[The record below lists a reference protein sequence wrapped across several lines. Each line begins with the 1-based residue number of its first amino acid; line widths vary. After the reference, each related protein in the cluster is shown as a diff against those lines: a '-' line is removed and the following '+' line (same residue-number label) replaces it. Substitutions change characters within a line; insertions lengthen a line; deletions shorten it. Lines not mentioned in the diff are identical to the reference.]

1 MPKIYRVRNPVER
14 TQWFSA
20 SHPQARK
27 ILLEHGENATLE
39 MLEYQYKWQ
48 LVIMI
53 NEAYLE
59 GRDDGAKE
67 VLAECS

>member
-1 MPKIYRVRNPVER
+1 MPMIYKVRNELER

-27 ILLEHGENATLE
+27 ILLEQGENATLE
-39 MLEYQYKWQ
+39 TLEYTYKWQ
-48 LVIMI
+48 LVVMM
-53 NEAYLE
+53 NEAYLV

-67 VLAECS
+67 LEECS

>member
-27 ILLEHGENATLE
+27 ILLEHGEYATLE
-39 MLEYQYKWQ
+39 TLEYEYKWQ
-48 LVIMI
+48 LVVMM

-67 VLAECS
+67 MAECS

>member
-1 MPKIYRVRNPVER
+1 MPMIYRVRNPMEN

-27 ILLEHGENATLE
+27 IQMEQGENAALE
-39 MLEYQYKWQ
+39 TLEYQYKWQ
-48 LVIMI
+48 LVVMM

-67 VLAECS
+67 IAECS

>member
-1 MPKIYRVRNPVER
+1 MPMIYRVRNPVEK

-39 MLEYQYKWQ
+39 TLEYTYKWQ
-48 LVIMI
+48 LVVMM
-53 NEAYLE
+53 NEAYLV

-67 VLAECS
+67 IAECS

>member
-1 MPKIYRVRNPVER
+1 MPMIYRVRNPVEN

-27 ILLEHGENATLE
+27 ILLEQGENATLE

-48 LVIMI
+48 LVVMM

-59 GRDDGAKE
+59 GRDDGVKE
-67 VLAECS
+67 LEECS